1 MNICKY
7 LDIDIKKIR
16 YNKPVKNGSFYYSP
30 INYKNEPFYIQS
42 PKMKCTS
49 NTIENIEKGNL
60 NLDCEPINNDF
71 SFYDFFLNL
80 EDRNVKET
88 FKQNKDWFGKDIPLE
103 LIDDMYKRTIKP
115 VKKDSKP
122 SFSFKIPVIKNKVQ
136 CQIYDQNKICLDVS
150 KLELEAEIVFILH
163 VKGLKFLKNHY
174 YCDCYLSQIKV
185 FLSSDEKYSIIKE
198 YAFEEDNEI
207 VEGDQDILDEEV
219 ISELLKQKEFEKQKE
234 EEKNNITEQILEL
247 QQQLNNL

>member
-7 LDIDIKKIR
+7 PDINIKKIN
-16 YNKPVKNGSFYYSP
+16 YNKPEKNGSFYYSP

-49 NTIENIEKGNL
+49 NTMENIEKGNY
-60 NLDCEPINNDF
+60 NLDSEPINNDF

-80 EDRNVKET
+80 EDRNIKET

-122 SFSFKIPVIKNKVQ
+122 GFSFKIPVIKNKVQ

-150 KLELEAEIVFILH
+150 KLESGAEVVFILH

-174 YCDCYLSQIKV
+174 YCDCYISQVKI
-185 FLSSDEKYSIIKE
+185 FLANGEKYNIIKE

-207 VEGDQDILDEEV
+207 VESDKDILDEE
-219 ISELLKQKEFEKQKE
+219 I
-234 EEKNNITEQILEL
+234 ILEIVEQQKAEKRKKEDKINIQAEILKL
-247 QQQLNNL
+247 QQQLDNL

>member
-1 MNICKY
+1 MNIYKHS
-7 LDIDIKKIR
+7 DIDTKKIN
-16 YNKPVKNGSFYYSP
+16 YNKPEKNGSFYYSQ
-30 INYKNEPFYIQS
+30 INYKNEPFHIQS

-49 NTIENIEKGNL
+49 NILESIGKGNNSL
-60 NLDCEPINNDF
+60 ECEPVNNDF

-115 VKKDSKP
+115 VKKNSKP
-122 SFSFKIPVIKNKVQ
+122 SYSFKIPVIKNKVQ
-136 CQIYDQNKICLDVS
+136 CQIYDQNKMCLDVS
-150 KLELEAEIVFILH
+150 KLELDAEIVFILH
-163 VKGLKFLKNHY
+163 IKGLKFLKNHY

-185 FLSSDEKYSIIKE
+185 LASDDKYNIINQ

-207 VEGDQDILDEEV
+207 VEGDHDILDEEV
-219 ISELLKQKEFEKQKE
+219 ISELLKQKVLEK
-234 EEKNNITEQILEL
+234 EKGEKKQNITEQILKL
-247 QQQLNNL
+247 QQELGNL

>member
-1 MNICKY
+1 MNIYKHS
-7 LDIDIKKIR
+7 DIDTKKIN
-16 YNKPVKNGSFYYSP
+16 YNKPEKNGSFYYSP
-30 INYKNEPFYIQS
+30 INYKNEPFHIQS

-49 NTIENIEKGNL
+49 KIIENIEKGNY

-88 FKQNKDWFGKDIPLE
+88 FKKNKDWFGKEIPLE

-136 CQIYDQNKICLDVS
+136 CQIYDQKKICLDIS
-150 KLELEAEIVFILH
+150 KLEPETEIVFILH

-185 FLSSDEKYSIIKE
+185 FVSNEDKFSIIKE

-207 VEGDQDILDEEV
+207 VESDHDILDEEV
-219 ISELLKQKEFEKQKE
+219 ISEMIKQKELIKQKE
-234 EEKNNITEQILEL
+234 EEKRSIQGKILKL
-247 QQQLNNL
+247 QQELDNL

>member
-1 MNICKY
+1 MNIYKHS
-7 LDIDIKKIR
+7 DIDTKKIN
-16 YNKPVKNGSFYYSP
+16 YNKPEKNGSFYYSP
-30 INYKNEPFYIQS
+30 INYKNEPFHIQS
-42 PKMKCTS
+42 PKMKCTNNILES
-49 NTIENIEKGNL
+49 IEKGN
-60 NLDCEPINNDF
+60 NSLDCEPINNDF

-122 SFSFKIPVIKNKVQ
+122 SFSFKIPIIKNKVQ

-150 KLELEAEIVFILH
+150 KLELDAEIVFILR

-185 FLSSDEKYSIIKE
+185 FLPSDEKYNIIKE
-198 YAFEEDNEI
+198 YAFEDDNEI

-219 ISELLKQKEFEKQKE
+219 ISELVKQKELEKEKKEEKQ
-234 EEKNNITEQILEL
+234 NITKQILEL